1 MLIEAQGISVA
12 IGGRTVLDGETVQCP
27 PGVMTALVGPSGCG
41 KTTLL
46 HCLGLLLPVNQ
57 GRILIDG
64 HDVTSYGTA
73 ARRRFWRDH
82 AAFILQDYGIMDEES
97 VAFNVTMQASILG
110 RRVTGNQER
119 LAQVLEQTGLQGR
132 EGELA
137 SHLSGGEKQR
147 LALARA
153 IYKDAAFLF
162 VDEPTASLDSTNR
175 RKVIDLFVD
184 FAARGRTVIVSTHD
198 SEMINACGARHE
210 VGTNSSSKQ
219 VSTREHGNLGGSS

>member
-1 MLIEAQGISVA
+1 MIEAQGISVA
-12 IGGRTVLDGETVQCP
+12 IGGRSVLDNETVRCT
-27 PGVMTALVGPSGCG
+27 PGIMTALVGPSGCG

-46 HCLGLLLPVNQ
+46 HCLGLLLPVDQ
-57 GRILIDG
+57 GRILINGD
-64 HDVTSYGTA
+64 DVTSYGTA

-82 AAFILQDYGIMDEES
+82 AAFILQDYGIMDEET
-97 VAFNVTMQASILG
+97 VAFNVTMQASVLG

-162 VDEPTASLDSTNR
+162 VDEPTASLDTANR
-175 RKVIDLFVD
+175 RMVIDLFAD

-198 SEMINACGARHE
+198 SEMINACGAKHK
-210 VGTNSSSKQ
+210 VGSNSVSHHSST
-219 VSTREHGNLGGSS
+219 SDPTSLGGSS